1 MSTKMPRL
9 MTQEA
14 RYGVR
19 LGYILFPIGFRDLRQ
34 SLAKNGYELSRGEDI
49 PAPPA
54 RVGFGGEI
62 ARKGEVRVYGDSDAG
77 EIGTVSRTLH
87 DAYASFDG
95 LSSIIQAELGIDLHE
110 NVRFYWIVSH
120 YKADSGKMPYKEI
133 CKTGNDKFIKEFS
146 EILGGNVS
154 PFSVRLS
161 PKETIINQENWFDI
175 AIEPDVLNEKL
186 YHIGVVFRNAS
197 REKTE
202 AFAKDIE
209 KNLLKLISAI
219 EA

>member
-1 MSTKMPRL
+1 

-14 RYGVR
+14 RYGVHF
-19 LGYILFPIGFRDLRQ
+19 GYILFPIDFRDLRQ
-34 SLAKNGYELSRGEDI
+34 TLARNGYELSRGEDI

-54 RVGFGGEI
+54 RIAFAGEI
-62 ARKGEVRVYGDSDAG
+62 ARKGEVRVYADSDGG

-95 LSSIIQAELGIDLHE
+95 LASIIQTELNINLHE

-133 CKTGNDKFIKEFS
+133 CKTGNDKFNKEFS
-146 EILGGNVS
+146 EILGESVS

-161 PKETIINQENWFDI
+161 PTDTIINQENWFDI
-175 AIEPDVLNEKL
+175 AIEPDVVNEKL

-202 AFAKDIE
+202 GFAKDIE
-209 KNLLKLISAI
+209 KNLLKMIIAI